1 MEGMP
6 TPSSSRSVKIS
17 EDERGGWSSDRPRRD
32 GGPVRPPDVAVRG
45 RVVRAS
51 DRLRYAP
58 GSLLLIAS
66 ASAPERERFAQ
77 RVIEDKAALLSVD
90 RVRGLLAGRVPEAEM
105 DARAAEV
112 LDAAILKRLR
122 ARASVVVTAAGLDP
136 AERERYVRLA
146 ASARR
151 PRHLILLE
159 TGREGVAEE
168 DRAALNELR
177 RTLDAGRLGGEG
189 FETALRLGGQS
200 IGELKKILFR
210 TAPRDE

>member
-6 TPSSSRSVKIS
+6 TPSSSRSVRIS
-17 EDERGGWSSDRPRRD
+17 DDERGGWSSDRPRPG
-32 GGPVRPPDVAVRG
+32 GGPARPPDVAVRG
-45 RVVRAS
+45 RVLHAS
-51 DRLRYAP
+51 DRLRYVP

-66 ASAPERERFAQ
+66 ASASERQRFAQ

-90 RVRGLLAGRVPEAEM
+90 RVRGLLAGRVPEAEIEV
-105 DARAAEV
+105 RAGEV
-112 LDAAILKRLR
+112 LHAAILKRLQ
-122 ARASVVVTAAGLDP
+122 ARASVVVTAAGLEP

-159 TGREGVAEE
+159 TGREGVADE
-168 DRAALNELR
+168 DRPALNELR
-177 RTLDAGRLGGEG
+177 RALDAGELGGEG

-200 IGELKKILFR
+200 VGELKKIVFR
-210 TAPRDE
+210 TAPKDE